1 MMIQSYINYTKMN
14 GILNKMAFEI
24 TLDGKV
30 FEDGEELL
38 VLTAVEKKAMR
49 SYIDVILMSRDLKNV
64 VNKYRPT
71 Q

>member
-1 MMIQSYINYTKMN
+1 MN